1 MGKIIDRSALFGKRK
16 DLNEFLEENPQY
28 RELYRKIEDKL
39 PPDADKKLAL
49 MQQVKS
55 KHMELLGS
63 VFKNLQEASQE
74 LSENLQ
80 KLSEA
85 LEDRQKHL
93 EKLRDQQ
100 KQPQSKKP
108 PPKN

>member
-1 MGKIIDRSALFGKRK
+1 MAKIIDRSELFAKRK

-28 RELYRKIEDKL
+28 RELYQKIEDKL

-49 MQQVKS
+49 MQQIKH

-63 VFKNLQEASQE
+63 VFKNLQDASQE
-74 LSENLQ
+74 LSDNLQ
-80 KLSEA
+80 KLSSA
-85 LEDRQKHL
+85 LEERQKHL

-100 KQPQSKKP
+100 TQIQEKKP
-108 PPKN
+108 DPK